1 MFSIWRLYL
10 DKIVVRKAN
19 HAVLWNSDIHK
30 NTNKV
35 EVREVEKR
43 CFKKNHCYLLM
54 SANKQKNSYGSF
66 VLLYTHLTKLNT
78 QTDQYSI

>member
-43 CFKKNHCYLLM
+43 FIVTY
-54 SANKQKNSYGSF
+54 
-66 VLLYTHLTKLNT
+66 
-78 QTDQYSI
+78 